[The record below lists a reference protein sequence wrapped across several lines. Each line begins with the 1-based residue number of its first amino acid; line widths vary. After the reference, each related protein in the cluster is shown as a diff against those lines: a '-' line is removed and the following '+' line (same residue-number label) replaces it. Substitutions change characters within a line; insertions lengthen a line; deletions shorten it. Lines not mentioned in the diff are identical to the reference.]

1 MAECAALR
9 LEVGPRGLSWR
20 EDIPRMI
27 DLGVLSAAVSGP
39 CWGER

>member
-9 LEVGPRGLSWR
+9 LKVGPCLSWR
-20 EDIPRMI
+20 EDIRLMI
-27 DLGVLSAAVSGP
+27 DLGVFSAAVSRP